1 MAETG
6 KTGRNKAKRRSGKGK
21 KLLLLIL
28 LLAAAGIAA
37 VYLVFSLYYR
47 SHFLPNTTING
58 MEAGGMTVAE
68 MEDLIRDQVRAYQLS
83 IQTNSG
89 EIETITGEEISITPD
104 FHGELETLLSEQK
117 SFGWPASLMKG
128 DVLTVGTMV
137 NYDSAALADA
147 IGNLSCMA
155 PENQLPPKDAE
166 LSDYTEQGF
175 IVLPED
181 YGSTIDASAMEEA
194 VTNAVETMTPYL
206 DLTEAGCYV
215 LPKVTEEDEKL
226 VTLAQKLN
234 NYVMHTITLDMGPDT
249 RRITGETIADWL
261 SADENNE
268 VLVDREAIKQYVSE
282 LAKETDTYGVP
293 MEFPTSYDRD
303 ITFHSVYYGW
313 KIDQEAETE
322 QLYADV
328 QSDRDITREP
338 NYLHRGAS
346 RGDKDYG
353 DTYVE
358 VNLSAQHMFCYKDGV
373 LALDAP
379 CVTGCVGKGTIT
391 HVGVYPIYSKE
402 TDRDLVGEN
411 YRSHVNYWMPFN
423 AGEGLHDA
431 TWRSSFGNSIYLTN
445 GSHGCVNL
453 SKSVASQL
461 YDLVEVGTPV
471 FVYRM
476 DSTATAS
483 ESQMASMA
491 VSAINSVGGI
501 VTLGSEPA
509 LVRAR
514 NIYNYLSP
522 ENRGLVTNY
531 DQLVSYESQLAGLK
545 AQLSAA
551 QAAALMPA
559 PVIGNE

>member
-1 MAETG
+1 MAETTTTR
-6 KTGRNKAKRRSGKGK
+6 KNRAKSQSGKGK
-21 KLLLLIL
+21 KVLLLIL

-37 VYLVFSLYYR
+37 VYLAFSLYYR

-58 MEAGGMTVAE
+58 MEAGGMDAAG

-89 EIETITGEEISITPD
+89 EIETITGEEISISPD
-104 FHGELETLLSEQK
+104 FHGELETLLAEQK
-117 SFGWPASLMKG
+117 NFAWPASLMKG
-128 DVLTVGTMV
+128 NALTVGTMV
-137 NYDSAALADA
+137 NYDSAALENA
-147 IGNLSCMA
+147 ISNLSCMA
-155 PENQLPPKDAE
+155 PENQLPPKDAA

-175 IVLPED
+175 VVMPED
-181 YGSTIDASAMEEA
+181 YGSTIDPSVMKEA
-194 VTNAVETMTPYL
+194 VTNAVETMTPHL
-206 DLTEAGCYV
+206 DLTEAACYI

-249 RRITGETIADWL
+249 REITGETIAEWL

-268 VLVDREAIKQYVSE
+268 VKVDRDAIAQYVSE

-293 MEFPTSYDRD
+293 KEFPTSYDQD

-322 QLYADV
+322 QLYSDV
-328 QSDRDITREP
+328 QSGRDIKREP
-338 NYLHRGAS
+338 NYLYRGAS
-346 RGDKDYG
+346 RGEKDYG
-353 DTYVE
+353 GTYVE

-431 TWRSSFGNSIYLTN
+431 TWRSSFGGSIYLTS

-453 SKSVASQL
+453 SNSVAAKL

-476 DSTATAS
+476 DTTATAS
-483 ESQMASMA
+483 EAQMASMA
-491 VSAINSVGGI
+491 VSAINSVGGL
-501 VTLGSEPA
+501 VTLGAEPA

-531 DQLVSYESQLAGLK
+531 DQLVSYEAQLASLK
-545 AQLSAA
+545 AQLTAA
-551 QAAALMPA
+551 QAALL
-559 PVIGNE
+559 PVPTIGNE